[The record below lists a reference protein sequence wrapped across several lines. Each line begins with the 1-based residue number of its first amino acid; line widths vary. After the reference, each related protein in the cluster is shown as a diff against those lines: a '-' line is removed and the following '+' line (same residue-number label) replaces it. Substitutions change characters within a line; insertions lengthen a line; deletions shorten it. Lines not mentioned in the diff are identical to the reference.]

1 MKGLIFSIKRY
12 SIHDG
17 PGIRVTF
24 FMKGCPMACR
34 WCHNPEGISPEPE
47 TILRSDRIGER
58 EFLQEEVAGKY
69 YSAEDLLDIAER
81 ERPFIEQSGGGV
93 TFSGGEPLMQA
104 PFLALTL
111 QKFVGRGYHTAVDTS
126 GYAQAEDLRSIIPYT
141 GLFLFDIKHLNDRE
155 HVKYT
160 TVSNSGVL
168 ENFRIILDS
177 GTDVMIRIPVIP
189 GVNDDPAYLEELKQF
204 IKDTRR
210 GNVRK
215 INLLPFHAIGV
226 SKYSRFKRQYMMNGT
241 ARPAAGKMTELKEF
255 FSDTGIPV
263 KIGG

>member
-24 FMKGCPMACR
+24 FMKGCPLSCH

-47 TILRSDRIGER
+47 TVLRSDRIGER

-69 YSAEDLLDIAER
+69 YFAEDLLEIAEK
-81 ERPFIEQSGGGV
+81 ESPFIEHSGGGV

-104 PFLALTL
+104 PFLAMAL
-111 QKFVGRGYHTAVDTS
+111 QKFVERGYHTAVDTS
-126 GYAQAEDLRSIIPYT
+126 GYAQPEDLRSIIPYT
-141 GLFLFDIKHLNDRE
+141 SLFLFDIKHLNDKE

-160 TVSNSGVL
+160 SVSNAIPL
-168 ENFRIILDS
+168 ENFRIILGS

-189 GVNDDPAYLEELKQF
+189 GVNDDPEYLEVLKQF

-210 GNVRK
+210 ENVK
-215 INLLPFHAIGV
+215 GINLLPFHAIGV

-241 ARPAAGKMTELKEF
+241 ASPDAEKMIELKEF